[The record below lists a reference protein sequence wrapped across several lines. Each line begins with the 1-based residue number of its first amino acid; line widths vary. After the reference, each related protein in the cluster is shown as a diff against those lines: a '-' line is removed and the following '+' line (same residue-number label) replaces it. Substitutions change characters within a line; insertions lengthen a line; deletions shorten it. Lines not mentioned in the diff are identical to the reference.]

1 VQAFVA
7 GAFCAAGFVAVEL
20 LTDGA
25 ITRATMN
32 TFPSFRPERAK
43 HVTIHHDWVTSWG
56 MRQVW
61 LICAVGLMPL

>member
-1 VQAFVA
+1 
-7 GAFCAAGFVAVEL
+7 
-20 LTDGA
+20 
-25 ITRATMN
+25 MN